1 MTFVSSVIVA
11 GGMGKRMK
19 SSVPKQFLPV
29 HGQPVLFYTLKLF
42 DSVPEIDEIVVVL
55 PKSEIDHFYTQ
66 ISDKLKPDK
75 KIKITEGGVERQD
88 SVRNGLDKVNE
99 SSSIVLIHDGVRPFV
114 KKDRISDLIKCCR
127 DGCYGAVL
135 CQPVFETIKYA
146 DENGFI
152 KKTVPRDNIY
162 LAQTP
167 QAFKTKIIKSLHLKA
182 LNQGL
187 NATDDSQLL
196 EHFGFDVKVV
206 QGNRENIKITVP
218 EDLEF
223 AAKFFAE

>member
-42 DSVPEIDEIVVVL
+42 DLVPEINEIIVVL
-55 PKSEIDHFYTQ
+55 PKSEIDQFTKE
-66 ISDKLKPDK
+66 ISDNLNLEKE
-75 KIKITEGGVERQD
+75 IKITQGGVERQD
-88 SVRNGLDKVNE
+88 SVRNGLDQLNK

-114 KKDRISDLIKCCR
+114 KKEKISELIKSCMN
-127 DGCYGAVL
+127 GSSGAVL
-135 CQPVFETIKYA
+135 CQPVFETIKHA

-182 LNQGL
+182 LEQKIK
-187 NATDDSQLL
+187 ATDDSQLL
-196 EHFGFDVKVV
+196 EHFGFDVRVI
-206 QGNRENIKITVP
+206 QGDRENIKITVP
-218 EDLEF
+218 EDLDF
-223 AAKFFAE
+223 AANFFQD